1 MKLRKVLGEIDRVAP
16 FGLAAEWDN
25 VGLMVGDPNREVR
38 RLGVALDPLPEVIEE
53 AAEQGC
59 EALLTH
65 HPLFFSSIKS
75 LDLSRDPGFAVQVA
89 VKLDVAVLAAHTNWD
104 CAEGGVSF
112 ELARLL
118 GLQEVSVLEP
128 ESGLGAVG
136 NLCERLPAQAALEQ
150 IKRVWG
156 LSWLDGYVPV
166 GYSILR
172 VALCGGSGSSLWPQA
187 RAAGAELYVTAD
199 MKYHALLDA
208 AREGMPIAVV
218 DHAEMER
225 ASLGELARRLTVPG
239 ELDAVLI
246 EVGGLDS
253 PRRL

>member
-118 GLQEVSVLEP
+118 GLRGVSVLDP
-128 ESGLGAVG
+128 DSGLGAVG
-136 NLCERLPAQAALEQ
+136 DFAERLPSGEALDR
-150 IKRVWG
+150 IKRTWG
-156 LSWLDGYVPV
+156 LTWVDGYIAQDC
-166 GYSILR
+166 SILR

-187 RAAGAELYVTAD
+187 QMAGAELYVTAD
-199 MKYHALLDA
+199 VKYHTLLDA
-208 AREGMPIAVV
+208 ERAGMPIAVV

-225 ASLGELARRLTVPG
+225 ASLEELARCLSIPG
-239 ELDAVLI
+239 ELETVLI
-246 EVGGLDS
+246 GIGGLAS
-253 PRRL
+253 PQRL